1 MVQFYLFRGILASGM
16 YPPHFGLSSMVV
28 WTSRPFDLWKK
39 MAGLLE
45 PKEADLLP
53 PFVVVRWRMLA
64 VLFGKT

>member
-1 MVQFYLFRGILASGM
+1 
-16 YPPHFGLSSMVV
+16 MVV

-53 PFVVVRWRMLA
+53 TFVVVRWRMLA